1 MVIPK
6 SAANPKEIRISPVE
20 KPFLIAEFGL
30 NHNRDLDLAKKMAD
44 AAHESGVNA
53 IKLQSYTTE
62 FFIDRRFENVHALYD
77 IFAGLELDEDF
88 HRRLRDHAVA
98 KGLMFFS
105 TPLTVDW
112 VGKLSALEVPAFK
125 IASGDINNWPLL
137 KAVAAA
143 KRPLLVSTGAAS
155 DTEVRAAVNFLEA
168 EKVAE
173 YALLHCVSLYP
184 TPENKA
190 NISRLHRLAEILPT
204 GTSRPLGF
212 SDHTEGV
219 HAAFAAVIA
228 GAQII
233 EKHFTLDENL
243 PGPDQKMSFNPSEM
257 KELRREIDR
266 AHELR
271 GAATNADCHK
281 EETASDYYG
290 KRSMYDYEGQKL
302 AMRPR
307 HPDFP
312 KP

>member
-1 MVIPK
+1 MLLK
-6 SAANPKEIRISPVE
+6 HSAANPQERVISDRE

-30 NHNRDLDLAKKMAD
+30 NHNRDLDLAMKMAD
-44 AAHESGVNA
+44 AARESGVDA

-62 FFIDRRFENVHALYD
+62 YFINRRFEDVHALYD
-77 IFAGLELDEDF
+77 IFAQLELDEDF
-88 HRRLRDHAVA
+88 HRKLRDHAVA
-98 KGLMFFS
+98 KGLAFFS
-105 TPLTVDW
+105 TPLTLDW
-112 VGKLSALEVPAFK
+112 VAKLSKLEVPVFK
-125 IASGDINNWPLL
+125 IASGDVNNWPLL
-137 KAVAAA
+137 QAVVAT
-143 KRPLLVSTGAAS
+143 KKPMLVSTGAAS
-155 DTEVRAAVNFLEA
+155 DAEVRALVKYLEEA
-168 EKVAE
+168 KVSE

-190 NISRLHRLAEILPT
+190 NISRLSRLAEILPA
-204 GTSRPLGF
+204 GKNRLLGF

-219 HAAFAAVIA
+219 HAASAAVIA

-257 KELRREIDR
+257 KELRMAIDR
-266 AHELR
+266 AHEIR
-271 GAATNADCHK
+271 GVAINADCHK

-290 KRSMYDYEGQKL
+290 KRSMYDFEGQRL

>member
-1 MVIPK
+1 MHLK
-6 SAANPKEIRISPVE
+6 AGAANPKERVISDRE

-30 NHNRDLDLAKKMAD
+30 NHNRDLALAKKMVD
-44 AAHESGVNA
+44 AARESGVDA
-53 IKLQSYTTE
+53 VKLQSYTTE
-62 FFIDRRFENVHALYD
+62 YFINRRFENVHALYD
-77 IFAGLELDEDF
+77 IFAQLELDEDF
-88 HRRLRDHAVA
+88 HRKLRDHAVG

-112 VGKLSALEVPAFK
+112 VVKLDKLEVPAFK

-137 KAVAAA
+137 SAVVATR
-143 KRPLLVSTGAAS
+143 KPLFVSTGAA
-155 DTEVRAAVNFLEA
+155 DDREVQALVKYLEDA
-168 EKVAE
+168 KVAE

-184 TPENKA
+184 TPDDKA
-190 NISRLHRLAEILPT
+190 NISRMYRLAEKLPT
-204 GTSRPLGF
+204 GKNRLLGF
-212 SDHTEGV
+212 SDHTESV
-219 HAAFAAVIA
+219 HGAFAAVIA

-243 PGPDQKMSFNPSEM
+243 PGPDQKMSFNPAEM
-257 KELRREIDR
+257 QELRIEIDR
-266 AHELR
+266 AHAIR
-271 GAATNADCHK
+271 GAAANANCHK

-312 KP
+312 RP